1 MVTAAPCIRCHLRRH
16 ARLCCLAIP
25 RCQLSSTLS
34 ASILLLCSTHTL
46 ALRSSPSIVG
56 LHIPWS
62 PLVLQLVEAVANEH
76 LLLSFST
83 VPTSN
88 PVPLRHPTSSRY
100 QPLPASADHTLPIL
114 HPLTNSRPLLTLL
127 RLFLLCYPFVRHVLS
142 TFKKRAPR
150 ALKEIVKFAK
160 EKMGTTDVRVDVL
173 LNKYVWSQGVRNVPY
188 RVRVRL
194 HRKRNEDEEAKEK
207 LYTHVTHVNV
217 PTFKGLQTQKVE
229 EEA

>member
-1 MVTAAPCIRCHLRRH
+1 MLPRLATVFAVMRLALHSLTRLPALASHITCCCCSRMPRTQHLTPLPRVAAHSTRCLCACACRCH
-16 ARLCCLAIP
+16 
-25 RCQLSSTLS
+25 
-34 ASILLLCSTHTL
+34 
-46 ALRSSPSIVG
+46 
-56 LHIPWS
+56 
-62 PLVLQLVEAVANEH
+62 
-76 LLLSFST
+76 
-83 VPTSN
+83 
-88 PVPLRHPTSSRY
+88 
-100 QPLPASADHTLPIL
+100 
-114 HPLTNSRPLLTLL
+114 
-127 RLFLLCYPFVRHVLS
+127 S

-160 EKMGTTDVRVDVL
+160 EKMGTTDVRVDTL